1 MTRKKARKGSSGDR
15 RRKVRSTLDHMG
27 TTGDKVL
34 KFFGPFLLFILAA
47 GVMFILLDKD
57 TTIKVVGLMLAYMV
71 PPAGK
76 ETIIPAAIIV
86 GDLNWVIIS
95 LAIAYQ
101 DIITALFL
109 VYNFDYARKIP
120 ILGPWIARFEKANAN
135 VLNEKKWFSSLV
147 FLGLVFFVVVP
158 FQGSGGVGGS
168 VMGRVIGMKP
178 WRVFLAIST
187 GAIMG
192 CLTIGYIAKTLGDA
206 LFDSLKTTEAKVI
219 GTIVI
224 IVVILSFYF
233 LLRRYKAKRRAVQG
247 TVSDEEE

>member
-1 MTRKKARKGSSGDR
+1 MGS
-15 RRKVRSTLDHMG
+15 
-27 TTGDKVL
+27 TGEKVL
-34 KFFGPFLLFILAA
+34 KFFGPFLLFFLAA
-47 GVMFILLDKD
+47 GALFILLDKD
-57 TTIKVVGLMLAYMV
+57 TTLKVIGLMLAYMV

-76 ETIIPAAIIV
+76 ETIIPAAVIV
-86 GDLNWVIIS
+86 GDLNWVLIS

-120 ILGPWIARFEKANAN
+120 LLGPWIVRFEKANAN
-135 VLNEKKWFSSLV
+135 VLNEKKWFRNLIFV
-147 FLGLVFFVVVP
+147 GLVLFVVVP

-168 VMGRVIGMKP
+168 VMGRVVGMKP

-206 LFDSLKTTEAKVI
+206 LFDNLKTTEAKVI
-219 GTIVI
+219 GTIVV
-224 IVVILSFYF
+224 IVVILSFY
-233 LLRRYKAKRRAVQG
+233 LALRRYKAKKKKVVDD
-247 TVSDEEE
+247 VSDEEE